1 MNLLLT
7 LCDVTRVA
15 DDVGKIRFQLKV
27 TQMPLM
33 GWKGSFVVSKVSGRV
48 MQVSLRSKMRLLI
61 CFCYDL
67 KGRSREGSEF

>member
-7 LCDVTRVA
+7 LCDVTTRVA

-48 MQVSLRSKMRLLI
+48 MQVSLRSKNEVIDLFLL
-61 CFCYDL
+61 
-67 KGRSREGSEF
+67 